1 MAEARRAAFQLAE
14 VSRRSTADR
23 ELFQINLLF
32 IIVLFILYLVSY
44 MLSTDLVHHLLIAKS
59 PILSIQVPQFLVF

>member
-1 MAEARRAAFQLAE
+1 MAEASRAAFQLAE

-23 ELFQINLLF
+23 ELFQISLL
-32 IIVLFILYLVSY
+32 VLLILYLVSY

-59 PILSIQVPQFLVF
+59 PILSILRPLFVVF